1 MKNITLPLLIA
12 LLPLGTPA
20 QADVLAQWLEQ
31 GSKAAQQA
39 GRIWSQVRADKQYT
53 GRVTAVADGDT
64 LRVTDSHG
72 AKHKIRLA
80 YIDAPELQQAHGRS
94 AQQALSA
101 EALGQTVSVE
111 VFETDRY
118 KREVAK
124 VSINGRDLNLSQ
136 IGQGHAWHYVSIAK
150 RRQNKADYA
159 AYAYAEAKAR
169 QSAAGLWRGKN
180 VQAPWD
186 FRRQEREKQNPN
198 AGSGGQQGW
207 M

>member
-1 MKNITLPLLIA
+1 MKNIVLPIIIG
-12 LLPLGTPA
+12 LLPLSAPA

-31 GSKAAQQA
+31 GSRAAQQA
-39 GRIWSQVRADKQYT
+39 GRIWSQVRAEKQYT

-80 YIDAPELQQAHGRS
+80 YIDAPELQQAHGHAAR
-94 AQQALSA
+94 QALS
-101 EALGQTVSVE
+101 EAVLGQTVAVE

-124 VSINGRDLNLSQ
+124 VNLNGRDLSLAQ
-136 IGQGHAWHYVSIAK
+136 LEQGHAWHYVSIAK

-169 QSAAGLWRGKN
+169 QTAGLWRGKN
-180 VQAPWD
+180 AQAPWD

-198 AGSGGQQGW
+198 AGSSVQQGW
-207 M
+207 W